1 MRLSANRIRSIN
13 RCLAHHGSIICSGS
27 DFPIRRPVQL
37 PVPPSPTLKIVAV
50 PKQKAA

>member
-1 MRLSANRIRSIN
+1 MRMSAGRIRSIN

-27 DFPIRRPVQL
+27 DTPVRRLVEL
-37 PVPPSPTLKIVAV
+37 PKPASPTLKIVAV